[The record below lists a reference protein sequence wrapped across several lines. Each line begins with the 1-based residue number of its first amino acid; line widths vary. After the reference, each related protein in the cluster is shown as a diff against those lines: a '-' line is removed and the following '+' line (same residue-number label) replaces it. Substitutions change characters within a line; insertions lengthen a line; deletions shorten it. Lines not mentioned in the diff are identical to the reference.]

1 MEALADYLKTEV
13 IDGKIYDMS
22 PATLK
27 HQAIQR
33 NLSVIIG
40 GFLRGKICRMFTE
53 TGVELDENNYVIPD
67 LLVVCDHNKLTE
79 NGIKGAPDF
88 VVEILSPSTR
98 RKDITLKKDAYE
110 RFGVKEYWIIDP
122 KAESIEAYL
131 LRDGKYVLDGV
142 YHNIGENELNWKR
155 MSEDEKAE
163 IRLSLKISLYDDL
176 ELQTKDIF
184 EL

>member
-53 TGVELDENNYVIPD
+53 TSVELDENNYFIPD
-67 LLVVCDHNKLTE
+67 LLVVC
-79 NGIKGAPDF
+79 
-88 VVEILSPSTR
+88 VEL
-98 RKDITLKKDAYE
+98 
-110 RFGVKEYWIIDP
+110 EY
-122 KAESIEAYL
+122 K
-131 LRDGKYVLDGV
+131 
-142 YHNIGENELNWKR
+142 
-155 MSEDEKAE
+155 
-163 IRLSLKISLYDDL
+163 
-176 ELQTKDIF
+176 
-184 EL
+184 